1 MRKCSTE
8 EHFIGVDFHKETTV
22 VTRLR
27 YDGSRVGA
35 TEFYPSTHAGLAAL
49 RSSCGAEDHVAV
61 EATYHWAL
69 FADAFDDF
77 EGELALGHPLKNRL
91 IAESRNKN
99 DKVDSRVLADLLRT
113 NFLARAWIA
122 PREVREAREL
132 LRYRASLVR
141 IQTSLKNRIRALMAK
156 AGATIEAKDLFSG
169 KGLRELQGLT
179 LGATRELIVKNMVD
193 LVAPLKKQIKVTEDE
208 IERQVEV
215 SAEARLLDTIKG
227 IGALSALTIVS
238 EIGTVERFSRA
249 GKLVSYAGMAPS
261 NRNSGALVRHG
272 KLTKQGSPWLRW
284 ILVEAVNNVV
294 KAYPSM
300 ARLQARVAASQ
311 GQRKNAGR
319 IAVAR
324 QLLVSIYH
332 MLKRNE
338 PFRPKR
344 IGQAQHVRAQSR

>member
-1 MRKCSTE
+1 MKKCNVE
-8 EHFIGVDFHKETTV
+8 EQFVGVDFHKETTV

-35 TEFYPSTHAGLAAL
+35 TEFYPSTRAGLVKL
-49 RSSCGAEDHVAV
+49 RASCCAQDHVAV

-69 FADAFDDF
+69 FADAFEDF

-99 DKVDSRVLADLLRT
+99 DKVDSKVLADLLRT

-132 LRYRASLVR
+132 LRYRACLVR
-141 IQTSLKNRIRALMAK
+141 IQTSLKNRVRTLLAK
-156 AGATIEAKDLFSG
+156 AGERVEAEDLFSR
-169 KGLRELQGLT
+169 KGRRELGALK
-179 LGATRELIVKNMVD
+179 LGATRDLIVENV
-193 LVAPLKKQIKVTEDE
+193 LGLAERLGEQLKSTDAEIKRRVK
-208 IERQVEV
+208 V

-227 IGALSALTIVS
+227 IGPLSALTIVS
-238 EIGTVERFSRA
+238 EIGKIERFSRA
-249 GKLVSYAGMAPS
+249 AKLVSYAGLAPA
-261 NRNSGALVRHG
+261 NRNSGAVVRHG

-284 ILVEAVNNVV
+284 ILVEAAHQVA

-300 ARLQARVAASQ
+300 GRLQARVAASQ

-338 PFRPKR
+338 PFRPQR
-344 IGQAQHVRAQSR
+344 IGQAQHVRARS